1 MTVSDLA
8 SAVKQYDMTLT
19 ALEAAATRHPS
30 PQQVIDVLMARDEV
44 YAARTAKTQT
54 DKESLMIVISLD
66 KRLNKQSKLIT
77 KLVKLADWRAI
88 VHPPLDA
95 WWWFLEPPTNQ
106 WDKFD
111 WLWSAG
117 SVTLLTASLS
127 LVVDISSRFL
137 TGVPDTLGAFTITT
151 QSVLT
156 LLAAGGAL
164 TKTGQETIE
173 RLLISLNIPKH
184 FQNEV
189 KFGFALLLFLCLFS
203 FRFSLPKIAIFYNI
217 QGDKDYE
224 ANRFASAQSNYS
236 RAIKLNPD
244 DLKTHHRLG
253 QLYERLQDFDRA
265 RTEYQIAVY
274 GDFGKGYNNLARL
287 YILDKKYTAAIAL
300 LKQAQLATKDSQ
312 DKELQY
318 GLLKNLGWALLEQ
331 KRYVEAENNLQQAI
345 NLASDRAP
353 AYCLMAQIK
362 ERQNDKKKA
371 KEWERC
377 LAYATEYNADEY
389 TWIGMAKQCL
399 QAKSAKQCLETT
411 KKGDD

>member
-1 MTVSDLA
+1 MTVSDLV
-8 SAVKQYDMTLT
+8 SAVKQYELTLT
-19 ALEAAATRHPS
+19 ALEAAATTHPS

-44 YAARTAKTQT
+44 YAVRTAKTQT
-54 DKESLMIVISLD
+54 DKESLMMVISLD
-66 KRLNKQSKLIT
+66 ERLKKQSELIT

-88 VHPPLDA
+88 VHPPVEA

-164 TKTGQETIE
+164 TKTGQEAIE

-189 KFGFALLLFLCLFS
+189 KFGFTLLLFLCLFS
-203 FRFSLPKIAIFYNI
+203 IRFYLPKIAIFYYN
-217 QGDKDYE
+217 QGEKDYK
-224 ANRFASAQSNYS
+224 ANRLASAQSNYN

-265 RTEYQIAVY
+265 RAEYQIAVQ

-287 YILDKKYTAAIAL
+287 YILDKKYPAAIAL
-300 LKQAQLATKDSQ
+300 LKEAQLRTKDNQ

-331 KRYVEAENNLQQAI
+331 KRYVDAENNLQEAI
-345 NLASDRAP
+345 NLTSDRAP
-353 AYCLMAQIK
+353 AYCLMAQIR

-371 KEWERC
+371 VLEWEKC
-377 LAYATEYNADEY
+377 LAYAFEYNPDEDA
-389 TWIGMAKQCL
+389 WISMAQQCL
-399 QAKSAKQCLETT
+399 KVKQCLET

>member
-1 MTVSDLA
+1 MTVSDLV

-19 ALEAAATRHPS
+19 ALEAGAATHPS

-44 YAARTAKTQT
+44 YAARTTKTPT
-54 DKESLMIVISLD
+54 DKESLMMVVSLD
-66 KRLNKQSKLIT
+66 ERLKKQRELIT

-88 VHPPLDA
+88 VHPPVEA

-203 FRFSLPKIAIFYNI
+203 FRFSLPKIAIFYYN
-217 QGDKDYE
+217 QGEQNYK
-224 ANRFASAQSNYS
+224 ANRLASAQSNYS
-236 RAIKLNPD
+236 RAIKLNPE
-244 DLKTHHRLG
+244 DLKTHYELG
-253 QLYERLQDFDRA
+253 QIYERLQDFDRA
-265 RTEYQIAVY
+265 RAEYQIAVQ

-300 LKQAQLATKDSQ
+300 LKEAQLQTKDNQ
-312 DKELQY
+312 DEELQY

-331 KRYVEAENNLQQAI
+331 KGYEDAEDNLRQAI

-353 AYCLMAQIK
+353 AYCLMAQIR
-362 ERQNDKKKA
+362 ERQNDKEKALLEWKK
-371 KEWERC
+371 C
-377 LAYATEYNADEY
+377 TQYSTYYNADEY
-389 TWIGMAKQCL
+389 LWIIMAQQCRET
-399 QAKSAKQCLETT
+399 KQCLET

>member
-1 MTVSDLA
+1 MTVSDLV

-19 ALEAAATRHPS
+19 ALEAAVTTHPS

-54 DKESLMIVISLD
+54 DKESLMMVISLD
-66 KRLNKQSKLIT
+66 ERLKKQSELIN
-77 KLVKLADWRAI
+77 KLVKLAEWRAI
-88 VHPPLDA
+88 VHPPVEA
-95 WWWFLEPPTNQ
+95 WWWFLEPPTNK

-117 SVTLLTASLS
+117 SLTLITASLS

-217 QGDKDYE
+217 QGDKDYK

-244 DLKTHHRLG
+244 DLKTHHKLG
-253 QLYERLQDFDRA
+253 QIYEKLQDFDRA
-265 RTEYQIAVY
+265 RAEYQIAVQ

-300 LKQAQLATKDSQ
+300 LKVALNQTKDTEDQ
-312 DKELQY
+312 QLEY
-318 GLLKNLGWALLEQ
+318 FLLKNLGWALLEE
-331 KRYVEAENNLQQAI
+331 KRYVDAENYLQEAI
-345 NLASDRAP
+345 ELVNNKTP
-353 AYCLMAQIK
+353 AYCLMAQVREHQNNKK
-362 ERQNDKKKA
+362 EARLYWEDCVRYASANDPDEDAWIVMA
-371 KEWERC
+371 KRC
-377 LAYATEYNADEY
+377 LEVT
-389 TWIGMAKQCL
+389 
-399 QAKSAKQCLETT
+399 QCLET
-411 KKGDD
+411 KKRDN

>member
-1 MTVSDLA
+1 MTVSDLV

-19 ALEAAATRHPS
+19 ALETAVTTHPS
-30 PQQVIDVLMARDEV
+30 PQQVMDVLIARDEV

-54 DKESLMIVISLD
+54 DKESLMMVISLD
-66 KRLNKQSKLIT
+66 ERLKKQGELIT

-88 VHPPLDA
+88 VHPPAEA
-95 WWWFLEPPTNQ
+95 WWWFLEPPINQ

-111 WLWSAG
+111 WLWSIG
-117 SVTLLTASLS
+117 SVTLITASLS

-203 FRFSLPKIAIFYNI
+203 FRFSLPKIATFYYN
-217 QGDKDYE
+217 QGEQDYK
-224 ANRFASAQSNYS
+224 ANRLASAQSNYS

-265 RTEYQIAVY
+265 HAEYQIAVY

-300 LKQAQLATKDSQ
+300 LTEAQKVTKDSQ
-312 DKELQY
+312 DKELKY

-331 KRYVEAENNLQQAI
+331 KVYVEAENNLREAI
-345 NLASDRAP
+345 NLASDSAP
-353 AYCLMAQIK
+353 AYCLMAQIR
-362 ERQNDKKKA
+362 ERQNDKKNA
-371 KEWERC
+371 LLEWEKC
-377 LAYATEYNADEY
+377 LAFATEYNADEY
-389 TWIGMAKQCL
+389 AWVHMAKRCL
-399 QAKSAKQCLETT
+399 QAQQCLET

>member
-1 MTVSDLA
+1 MIVSDLA
-8 SAVKQYDMTLT
+8 CAVKQYNVTLT
-19 ALEAAATRHPS
+19 ALEAAATTHPS
-30 PQQVIDVLMARDEV
+30 PQQVMDVLIARDEV

-54 DKESLMIVISLD
+54 DKESLMMVISLD
-66 KRLNKQSKLIT
+66 ERLKKQGELIT

-88 VHPPLDA
+88 VHPPVEA

-164 TKTGQETIE
+164 TKTGQEAIE
-173 RLLISLNIPKH
+173 RLLSSLNIPKH

-203 FRFSLPKIAIFYNI
+203 IRFYLPKIAIFYYN
-217 QGDKDYE
+217 QGEKDYK
-224 ANRFASAQSNYS
+224 ANRLASAQSNYS

-244 DLKTHHRLG
+244 YLETHYRLG
-253 QLYERLQDFDRA
+253 QIYEELQDFDRA
-265 RTEYQIAVY
+265 RTEYQIAVQ

-300 LKQAQLATKDSQ
+300 LRKAQLQTKDNQ

-331 KRYVEAENNLQQAI
+331 KGYVEAEDNLRQAI

-353 AYCLMAQIK
+353 AYCLMAQIR
-362 ERQNDKKKA
+362 ERQNDKN
-371 KEWERC
+371 
-377 LAYATEYNADEY
+377 L
-389 TWIGMAKQCL
+389 
-399 QAKSAKQCLETT
+399 SH
-411 KKGDD
+411 

>member
-1 MTVSDLA
+1 MTVSDLV
-8 SAVKQYDMTLT
+8 SAVKQYHITLT
-19 ALEAAATRHPS
+19 ALEAAVTTHPL
-30 PQQVIDVLMARDEV
+30 PQQVMDVLIARDEV

-54 DKESLMIVISLD
+54 DKQSLMMVISLD
-66 KRLNKQSKLIT
+66 ERLKKQGELIT

-88 VHPPLDA
+88 VHPPAEA
-95 WWWFLEPPTNQ
+95 WWWFLEPPTNR

-164 TKTGQETIE
+164 TKTGQESIE
-173 RLLISLNIPKH
+173 RLLSSLNIPKH

-203 FRFSLPKIAIFYNI
+203 FRFSLPKIATFYYN
-217 QGDKDYE
+217 QGEQDYK
-224 ANRFASAQSNYS
+224 ANRLASAQSNYS

-265 RTEYQIAVY
+265 RTEYQIAVQ

-287 YILDKKYTAAIAL
+287 YILDKKYPAAIAL
-300 LKQAQLATKDSQ
+300 LKEAQLRTKDNQ

-318 GLLKNLGWALLEQ
+318 GLLKNLGWARLEQ
-331 KRYVEAENNLQQAI
+331 KRYVDAENNLQEAI
-345 NLASDRAP
+345 NLTRDRAP
-353 AYCLMAQIK
+353 AYCLIAQIR

-371 KEWERC
+371 VLEWEKC
-377 LAYATEYNADEY
+377 LAYAIEYNPDEDG
-389 TWIGMAKQCL
+389 WISMAQQCL
-399 QAKSAKQCLETT
+399 KVKQCLEI

>member
-1 MTVSDLA
+1 MTVSDLV
-8 SAVKQYDMTLT
+8 SAVKQYELTLT
-19 ALEAAATRHPS
+19 ALEAAVTTHPS
-30 PQQVIDVLMARDEV
+30 PQQVIDILMARDEV
-44 YAARTAKTQT
+44 YAVRTAKTQT
-54 DKESLMIVISLD
+54 DKESLMMVISLD
-66 KRLNKQSKLIT
+66 ERLKKQSELIT

-88 VHPPLDA
+88 VHPPVEA
-95 WWWFLEPPTNQ
+95 WWWFLEPPTNK

-173 RLLISLNIPKH
+173 RFLISLNIPKH

-189 KFGFALLLFLCLFS
+189 KFGFAFLLFLCLFS
-203 FRFSLPKIAIFYNI
+203 FRFSLPKIAIFYYN
-217 QGDKDYE
+217 QGEQNYK
-224 ANRFASAQSNYS
+224 ANRLASAQSNYS
-236 RAIKLNPD
+236 RAIKLNPE

-265 RTEYQIAVY
+265 RAEYQIAVY

-300 LKQAQLATKDSQ
+300 LTEAQKVTKDSQ
-312 DKELQY
+312 DKELKY

-331 KRYVEAENNLQQAI
+331 KVYVEAENNLREAI
-345 NLASDRAP
+345 SLASDSAP
-353 AYCLMAQIK
+353 AYCLMAQIR
-362 ERQNDKKKA
+362 ERQNDKKNA
-371 KEWERC
+371 LLEWEKC
-377 LAYATEYNADEY
+377 LAFATEYNADEY
-389 TWIGMAKQCL
+389 AWVRMAKLCL
-399 QAKSAKQCLETT
+399 QTQQCLET